1 MHEQQGGR
9 LVSLRKMVSDMY
21 IFDLQTFIWTKVE
34 PKPDDPVPGP
44 RYFHSADA
52 CEYPL
57 RSLSLHSALVPTHI
71 SGYLGPWIV
80 ILSPLLI

>member
-1 MHEQQGGR
+1 
-9 LVSLRKMVSDMY
+9 MVSDMY

-52 CEYPL
+52 CESSLQSIPL
-57 RSLSLHSALVPTHI
+57 ASQGISISTTRRDALDVTPPDVFHST
-71 SGYLGPWIV
+71 
-80 ILSPLLI
+80 